1 MFLLRQFESFIAPL
15 NGGSFFNERGLF
27 LPSFIYVGTRV
38 TRFSSLYLV
47 TIFSRNNNPQQQ
59 QQPPQERFKT
69 LKGSF
74 VKLLVFSQGYVHR
87 HSFSLCR
94 LFGIWFAKVKFE
106 CWRMPSG
113 RASVCNNSK
122 DKNRIEAEIK
132 IANMIAF
139 K

>member
-74 VKLLVFSQGYVHR
+74 VKLLVFSQGYVYR
-87 HSFSLCR
+87 HSFSLYK
-94 LFGIWFAKVKFE
+94 LFGIWFAKVELEF
-106 CWRMPSG
+106 CGAIFWRSF
-113 RASVCNNSK
+113 SWDDST

-132 IANMIAF
+132 TANIIA
-139 K
+139 